1 MCVVHFQDGFILSTL
16 AKKNTTKYVWTI
28 YVYGRQKKREN
39 KLSSMPIQLRQ
50 CCIALKRAHSAHTHI
65 NFVVVVFRYDG
76 AQWHLSQQQQQKK
89 NTHYVYNDRI
99 IMSHHVRQ

>member
-16 AKKNTTKYVWTI
+16 AKKNTQRNMYERYIWQAK
-28 YVYGRQKKREN
+28 KKRIN
-39 KLSSMPIQLRQ
+39 FRQCRSNQLKQ
-50 CCIALKRAHSAHTHI
+50 CCIALKRAHSARSHI

-76 AQWHLSQQQQQKK
+76 AQWHLSQQK